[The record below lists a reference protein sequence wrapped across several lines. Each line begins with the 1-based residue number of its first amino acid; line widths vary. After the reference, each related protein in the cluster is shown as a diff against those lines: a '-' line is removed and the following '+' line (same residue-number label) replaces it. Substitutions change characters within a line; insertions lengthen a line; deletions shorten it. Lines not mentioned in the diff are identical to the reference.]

1 MATEAEVKRALT
13 QIRPD
18 ENVVVTL
25 KDGTEIDGQQVNTD
39 GDTVH
44 LGEKAGDVA
53 ISEVE
58 SVIVTIESD
67 GPE

>member
-18 ENVVVTL
+18 ENVVVKL
-25 KDGTEIDGQQVNTD
+25 KDGTEIDGHKINTD
-39 GDTVH
+39 GDTLH
-44 LGEKAGDVA
+44 LADQAGDVA